1 MRSCSRMISMR
12 LMDKKKK
19 RAETLFLLFEP
30 LAGLEPAIYVSE
42 PPIYIRNG
50 VTPHTENQYSKLVIC

>member
-1 MRSCSRMISMR
+1 MAQ
-12 LMDKKKK
+12 KKEEEG
-19 RAETLFLLFEP
+19 RTLFLLFEP

-50 VTPHTENQYSKLVIC
+50 VTLHTENQYSKLVIC

>member
-1 MRSCSRMISMR
+1 MVV
-12 LMDKKKK
+12 
-19 RAETLFLLFEP
+19 LFFVEP

-50 VTPHTENQYSKLVIC
+50 VTLHTENQYSKLVIC

>member
-1 MRSCSRMISMR
+1 MG
-12 LMDKKKK
+12 KQQEEGKNP
-19 RAETLFLLFEP
+19 LLVVEP
-30 LAGLEPAIYVSE
+30 LAGLEPAIYVSK